1 MTTITIV
8 VRHQHRALRRRG
20 DSSAQERPQNDRG
33 IGRGKR
39 ETFITSYTLMAVSTG
54 HLRIPPVI
62 LRNVLCSE
70 ESPTCQAARGCL
82 NGQAAFSPRLAKM
95 PRMADRDNNRSTT
108 P

>member
-54 HLRIPPVI
+54 HLRIPLVI

-70 ESPTCQAARGCL
+70 ESPRCQAARGCL
-82 NGQAAFSPRLAKM
+82 NGQLVFSPRVKWL
-95 PRMADRDNNRSTT
+95 RWLADREIIGST
-108 P
+108 